1 MRAGRFVAVWAIL
14 ASIPALLPASPSSAA
29 DVDTE
34 HMFGFT
40 EGSDIGTARQPE
52 AELETIGAFGR
63 ADGSYSAVSATASLK
78 YPLTNAFRLAP
89 SITFTRFDSSGVTDI
104 EDLQQVKAERVGLE
118 FRWRALAR
126 ETAPVGLT
134 FVAAPALGFVDPVS
148 GAPADAWGMGLI
160 GIVDR
165 ALIPERLFA
174 ALNLVYDFGRV
185 RNHASGL
192 TTDTSFLGFDAA
204 FSTRL
209 LPWFYAGAEVR
220 YERAFDGLAL
230 GTLVGQA
237 VNMGPVFYMTMGQGV
252 SLSGGWNIQAWGTAT
267 AKAAGLDL
275 VNFNRNLFKLRLA
288 IDL

>member
-1 MRAGRFVAVWAIL
+1 MRAGRFAAVWGVL
-14 ASIPALLPASPSSAA
+14 ASMSAFLPASPSSAA
-29 DVDTE
+29 DIDTE

-78 YPLTNAFRLAP
+78 YPLTNAFRIAP
-89 SITFTRFDSSGVTDI
+89 SITFTRFDSSGVTDV

-118 FRWRALAR
+118 FRWRALDR

-134 FVAAPALGFVDPVS
+134 FVAAPVVGFVDPWS
-148 GAPADAWGMGLI
+148 GAPADAWEMGLI

-165 ALIPERLFA
+165 ALIPDRLFA

-185 RNHASGL
+185 RDHASGL
-192 TTDTSFLGFDAA
+192 TTDGSLLGFDAA

-209 LPWFYAGAEVR
+209 LPWLYVGGEVR
-220 YERAFDGLAL
+220 YERAFDGLAF
-230 GTLVGQA
+230 GTMVGQA
-237 VNMGPVFYMTMGQGV
+237 VNVGPVFFVTMGRGV
-252 SLSGGWNIQAWGTAT
+252 SLSGAWNIQAWGAAT
-267 AKAAGLDL
+267 SQGVGLDL
-275 VNFNRNLFKLRLA
+275 VNFNRNLVKLRLA